1 MENKPTYHFLFR
13 GEKREGFMDAVME
26 FYKYTDV
33 LRAELL
39 EYNFIRRVQ
48 STELG

>member
-26 FYKYTDV
+26 FSKYTNV
-33 LRAELL
+33 LGAEFL
-39 EYNFIRRVQ
+39 EYIQ
-48 STELG
+48 LHP